1 MPLATITE
9 ASRILG
15 YKSRSQIYR
24 MLKDG
29 WLDDYVSE
37 IEGTK
42 YLNLK
47 PSGKP
52 PLGEHMAG
60 IAQWRPDGVL
70 HSSR

>member
-1 MPLATITE
+1 
-9 ASRILG
+9 
-15 YKSRSQIYR
+15 

-47 PSGKP
+47 PPGKP
-52 PLGEHMAG
+52 PLLEHMAG

>member
-42 YLNLK
+42 YLDLK
-47 PSGKP
+47 PEGKP
-52 PLGEHMAG
+52 HLVDHIAG
-60 IAQWRPDGVL
+60 IAQWRPNGVL
-70 HSSR
+70 HGRY